1 MVYSKRYMGSSKN
14 QLSDRDMLLDLL
26 MTEKYMSQMYNTAL
40 MEATNSDVIDSFDE
54 MQHDEHENARL
65 LYNSMHDRGWYNA
78 KQIERPVG
86 QQQSALLY
94 SNKANSS
101 YAVTSGTKNF
111 GNRLGNR
118 RNSAMSSTTR
128 RYEGS
133 SINADLQ

>member
-1 MVYSKRYMGSSKN
+1 MGASKN

-78 KQIERPVG
+78 KQIEKPVG
-86 QQQSALLY
+86 QQQSALY
-94 SNKANSS
+94 SYQANSS
-101 YAVTSGTKNF
+101 YAVTSGAKNF

-118 RNSAMSSTTR
+118 RNSAMSSSTR

-133 SINADLQ
+133 STNTGLQ